1 MFQIQHYLYVAL
13 GIIALVI
20 ELWAFFD
27 CVRRKPAEFERAYKR
42 TKGFWLG
49 LTGGASAVGV
59 IAVLLPSPLS
69 LLLFQLAAVIAACVY
84 LADVKPA
91 MGSSRGRGGS
101 SQGPYGPW

>member
-1 MFQIQHYLYVAL
+1 MYLIQHYLYVAL
-13 GIIALVI
+13 GIVALVI
-20 ELWAFFD
+20 ELWAFLD
-27 CVRRKPAEFERAYKR
+27 CVRRKPADFERAYKR

-59 IAVLLPSPLS
+59 IAVTLPSLS
-69 LLLFQLAAVIAACVY
+69 LLLFQLAAVIAASVY

-101 SQGPYGPW
+101 NQGPYGPW

>member
-1 MFQIQHYLYVAL
+1 MYLIQHYLYVAL
-13 GIIALVI
+13 GIVALVI
-20 ELWAFFD
+20 ELWAFLD
-27 CVRRKPAEFERAYKR
+27 CVRRKPADFERAYKR

-59 IAVLLPSPLS
+59 IAVTLPSLS
-69 LLLFQLAAVIAACVY
+69 LLLFQLAAVIAASVY

-101 SQGPYGPW
+101 TRGPYGSW